1 MRLGIGICV
10 TFAGWM
16 VTLSASVSAQSM
28 QYPQTTTLPPAVLRD
43 SPLTSPSIGG
53 MVPLNP
59 ATSQGIYPSSGPNSP
74 YFDPYNTRP
83 SYQVPLPSTT
93 GPAYPPAYGSVAPYT
108 GNRCPRQHLLAC
120 SAILPGATRRHLSIP
135 TAHCPPRLCHPRDI
149 RVFIQTVYH
158 RDTRVSARAVHLAI
172 IKAQFPATIHRA
184 PIRILR
190 RLRCFQPASLATT
203 QVACSAA

>member
-1 MRLGIGICV
+1 MDGDL
-10 TFAGWM
+10 
-16 VTLSASVSAQSM
+16 VSIRQRQSM

-108 GNRCPRQHLLAC
+108 GQPLPTTAPTGMFGNPAGGY
-120 SAILPGATRRHLSIP
+120 SAAPFNPNGPL
-135 TAHCPPRLCHPRDI
+135 PPRLCHPRWYGF
-149 RVFIQTVYH
+149 RGVYPNGLSGIPGCRRERSIWQLSRH
-158 RDTRVSARAVHLAI
+158 SSGNY
-172 IKAQFPATIHRA
+172 PRA

>member
-108 GNRCPRQHLLAC
+108 GQPLPTTAPTGMFGNPAGGY
-120 SAILPGATRRHLSIP
+120 SAAPFNPNGALPTTTLPSTGYP
-135 TAHCPPRLCHPRDI
+135 
-149 RVFIQTVYH
+149 VFIQTVYH